1 MNYQNFENQVQRAFQ
16 AYLKTL
22 TFDSIPAE
30 NIYKGIERPSATQSA
45 DVEPRRLVPAII
57 CTCQQA
63 EAEANYSGSWNGT
76 AVISIQMSADDT
88 DEDTFHAQCA
98 QVYDA
103 IITDTIAADLTSA
116 MTGNPF
122 TAQMVVPKSSRWS
135 IQERTW
141 VKELTLEVHGA
152 AVVIT

>member
-16 AYLKTL
+16 LYLKTL
-22 TFDSIPAE
+22 TFDSIPAA
-30 NIYKGIERPSATQSA
+30 NIYKGLERPVATKDS
-45 DVEPRRLVPAII
+45 DVEPRKLVPAII

-63 EAEANYSGSWNGT
+63 EAEANFSGSWNGT

-103 IITDTIAADLTSA
+103 IITDTIVGDLNSA
-116 MTGNPF
+116 MTGLPF
-122 TAQMVVPKSSRWS
+122 TAGMVVPKSSRWN
-135 IQERTW
+135 IEGRTW
-141 VKELTLEVHGA
+141 VKELTLEVHGSDS
-152 AVVIT
+152 VIA